1 MKRILLTVIL
11 ALALPSVA
19 MAANEST
26 LPLRRLALFI
36 GSNNGGPERA
46 RLRYAEDDARAMAS
60 LMQELGGVA
69 AQDSIV
75 VLAPTT
81 DDVVGSF
88 RQVRQRAREAQDG
101 SRRVEFFLYYSGHS
115 DEQGLLL
122 GSDRFSYPELKAA
135 IQEVRADVNIAILDS
150 CSSGAF
156 TQLKGGTRQPAFL
169 VDDSSQ
175 MQGHAY
181 LTSSSEDEA
190 AQESDAVSGSFF
202 THYLLSGMRGAADAT
217 RDGQISLN
225 EVYHYAF
232 SETLARTEKTQAG
245 PQHPSYNIQLT
256 GTGDLT
262 LTDLRAASCTLF
274 IAEDVEGRLFIRN
287 ARGKLVVELSK
298 EPGFPVDL
306 GMPEGRYSI
315 TLDQGSAL
323 YETSLTI
330 RSSGR
335 VTLSPGQFLPA
346 SRQPTVSRGAGRDE
360 EEDQASAAQPA
371 EEQDLASIEP
381 EEQAFAQ
388 EPPAEQLVAT
398 RVPFNFGI
406 LPFVST
412 AGAGRHEYTVSL
424 NLLIGTSYAIRGVE
438 MASVMN
444 ITENQVLGY
453 QAAGVGNILN
463 GRLTGAQSAGV
474 FNIVAGETTAGQW
487 AGVFN
492 IVQGKA
498 SYVQSAGVFNINNG
512 EFRGVQGAGVFNID
526 NGAVAGFQS
535 AGVFNIAEGPVSGAQ
550 MAGVFNRADSVS
562 GAQVGLVNISE
573 EVRGA
578 QVGLVNIA
586 SGDVRG
592 VQIGLVNIA
601 RHTRGLPIG
610 LVNIVDRGEFHVAAW
625 YSEDGLGYLGLQM
638 TGGLLYTLLYGG
650 VQLSLAPS
658 LWAAGLGL
666 GLHLPLGRLYVDS
679 DLGIAHVFQGPP
691 EDWGEGFLTSPYA
704 PVFPVLR
711 LAVGVRLFGSLALF
725 GGLSFLAHVPGGT
738 LLTPLHS
745 GKPLDLAM
753 GSGHLLLYP
762 KLMVGLRL

>member
-1 MKRILLTVIL
+1 MKRILVALIL
-11 ALALPSVA
+11 ALGVA
-19 MAANEST
+19 SAAMGANEGT

-46 RLRYAEDDARAMAS
+46 LLRYAENDARAMAS

-69 AQDSIV
+69 AEDSIV

-81 DDVVGSF
+81 GNVVGSF
-88 RQVRQRAREAQDG
+88 RRMRQRAREAQAG
-101 SRRVEFFLYYSGHS
+101 SRRVEFLLYYSGHS

-122 GSDRFSYPELKAA
+122 GSDRFSYLELKAA

-156 TQLKGGTRQPAFL
+156 TLLKGGTRQPAFL

-262 LTDLRAASCTLF
+262 LTDLRAAPCTLF

-287 ARGKLVVELSK
+287 ARGKLVVELGK
-298 EPGFPVDL
+298 EKGFPVDL
-306 GMPEGRYSI
+306 GLPEGRYSI
-315 TLDQGSAL
+315 TLNQGDGS
-323 YETSLTI
+323 YESSLTI
-330 RSSGR
+330 RSGGR
-335 VTLSPGQFLPA
+335 AILDLQQFTPAGKQRAVT
-346 SRQPTVSRGAGRDE
+346 RGAER
-360 EEDQASAAQPA
+360 A
-371 EEQDLASIEP
+371 EEQDPASAARAAD
-381 EEQAFAQ
+381 EQAVTQ
-388 EPPAEQLVAT
+388 EPPAEQLEAS

-412 AGAGRHEYTVSL
+412 AGVGRHEYTVSL

-438 MASVMN
+438 LASVMN
-444 ITENQVLGY
+444 ITEHQVLGY

-463 GRLTGAQSAGV
+463 GRLAGVQSAGV
-474 FNIVAGETTAGQW
+474 FNIVAGESRAGQW

-492 IVQGKA
+492 IAQGKA
-498 SYVQSAGVFNINNG
+498 AFA
-512 EFRGVQGAGVFNID
+512 QGAGVFNI
-526 NGAVAGFQS
+526 AASEFRGFQG
-535 AGVFNIAEGPVSGAQ
+535 AGVFNIGRGAVSGFQGAGVFNLVEGAVSGAQ
-550 MAGVFNRADSVS
+550 MAGVFNRAESVS
-562 GAQVGLVNISE
+562 GAQVGLVNVSE
-573 EVRGA
+573 EVHGA

-586 SGDVRG
+586 SGDVHG
-592 VQIGLVNIA
+592 VQIGLINVS
-601 RHTRGLPIG
+601 RHTRGMPIG
-610 LVNIVDRGEFHVAAW
+610 LINIMDRGELHAAAW
-625 YSEDGLGYLGLQM
+625 YCEDGLGYLGLQM
-638 TGGLLYTLLYGG
+638 TGGLLYTILYAGL
-650 VQLSLAPS
+650 QLSKAPS

-666 GLHLPLGRLYVDS
+666 GLHLPIGRLYVDS
-679 DLGIAHVFQGPP
+679 DLGIAHVFEGRPQ
-691 EDWGEGFLTSPYA
+691 DWGEGFLTSPYA

-711 LAVGVRLFGSLALF
+711 LAVGVRLFGHLALF
-725 GGLSFLAHVPGGT
+725 GGVSVLAHVPGGT
-738 LLTPLHS
+738 LLTPLHT
-745 GKPLDLAM
+745 GKPIDLTM
-753 GSGHLLLYP
+753 GSGHLQLYP

>member
-1 MKRILLTVIL
+1 MKRILLTTIL
-11 ALALPSVA
+11 ALGLASVA
-19 MAANEST
+19 MAANEGT

-46 RLRYAEDDARAMAS
+46 LLRYAEDDARAMAS

-81 DDVVGSF
+81 SDVVGSF
-88 RQVRQRAREAQDG
+88 RQMRQRARDAQAG
-101 SRRVEFFLYYSGHS
+101 SRRVEFLLYYSGHS
-115 DEQGLLL
+115 DDQGLLL
-122 GSDRFSYPELKAA
+122 GTDRFSYPELKAA

-150 CSSGAF
+150 CASGAF
-156 TQLKGGTRQPAFL
+156 TRLKGGTRQPAFL

-190 AQESDAVSGSFF
+190 AQESDTVSGSFF
-202 THYLLSGMRGAADAT
+202 THYLMSGMRGAADAT

-262 LTDLRAASCTLF
+262 LTDLRAAPCTLF

-287 ARGKLVVELSK
+287 PRGKLVVELRK
-298 EPGFPVDL
+298 DPGFPVDL
-306 GMPEGRYSI
+306 GLPEGRYSI
-315 TLDQGSAL
+315 TLDQGSRL
-323 YETSLTI
+323 YETSLTL
-330 RSSGR
+330 RSGGR
-335 VTLSPGQFLPA
+335 ETLGLRQFSPA
-346 SRQPTVSRGAGRDE
+346 RRQLTVARGTERAE
-360 EEDQASAAQPA
+360 EQDLSAAQPA
-371 EEQDLASIEP
+371 DEQSLTQ
-381 EEQAFAQ
+381 EQR
-388 EPPAEQLVAT
+388 AEQLGVT
-398 RVPFNFGI
+398 RVPFSLGI

-424 NLLIGTSYAIRGVE
+424 NLFMGTSYAIHGVE
-438 MASVMN
+438 LASVMN
-444 ITENQVLGY
+444 ITEHRVLGY

-463 GRLTGAQSAGV
+463 GRLTGVQSAGV
-474 FNIVAGETTAGQW
+474 FNIVAGETLAGQW

-498 SYVQSAGVFNINNG
+498 SFM
-512 EFRGVQGAGVFNID
+512 QGAGVFNIND
-526 NGAVAGFQS
+526 GEFRGFQGAGVFNIGKAAVSGFQS
-535 AGVFNIAEGPVSGAQ
+535 AGVFNIVEGPVSGAQ

-562 GAQVGLVNISE
+562 GAQVGLVNVSD

-592 VQIGLVNIA
+592 VQIGLVNVS

-610 LVNIVDRGEFHVAAW
+610 LVNIVDRGELHVAGW
-625 YSEDGLGYLGLQM
+625 YCEDGLGYLGLQI

-650 VQLSLAPS
+650 LQLSQEPS
-658 LWAAGLGL
+658 LWAAGLGV
-666 GLHLPLGRLYVDS
+666 GLHLPVGRLYVDS
-679 DLGIAHVFQGPP
+679 DLGIAHVFQGGP
-691 EDWGEGFLTSPYA
+691 EDWGAGFLTSPYA

-725 GGLSFLAHVPGGT
+725 GGMSFLAHVPGGT
-738 LLTPLHS
+738 LLTPLHT
-745 GKPLDLAM
+745 GKPIDLAI
-753 GSGHLLLYP
+753 GAGHLLLYP